1 MQTEA
6 TYFALQ
12 LDYFRMPMADLML
25 ATLHPHL
32 LPYFTFAVYYWYT
45 TLESLSLSLL
55 VPCVPRVPSVSDRA
69 RIAREWL
76 GSFCMVFPYKTGFMR
91 FFGVVGYMFMH
102 LGFGLC
108 MRLATFFWAAEA
120 ALCVLLPAWFW
131 DEFLF
136 KYVLPKT
143 PERYGS
149 RVCGG
154 ACACA
159 VVRVSHASAYLQD
172 TV

>member
-1 MQTEA
+1 LQTEA

-55 VPCVPRVPSVSDRA
+55 VPRVPSVSDRA

-131 DEFLF
+131 DKFLF

-149 RVCGG
+149 RVCGH
-154 ACACA
+154 ACA
-159 VVRVSHASAYLQD
+159 VVRVRVRVPHASASLQY